1 MSNAR
6 NPKNYPKNLKK
17 SKNPKRILEN
27 SEEKK
32 KKNPKNVLTNPKN
45 RFKNPKNTQYLKN
58 PKNRKN

>member
-32 KKNPKNVLTNPKN
+32 
-45 RFKNPKNTQYLKN
+45 
-58 PKNRKN
+58 RKIRKMW